1 MKVCL
6 YLEFSKFLNGYF
18 YKKTGTGFLSSFKNY
33 LKALRLNEVR
43 VTENLGEDYDI
54 LHINIPF
61 LKSLWA
67 ARSARRRGVKIV
79 MSAHATAEDF
89 TGVWRISN
97 FLMPLAR
104 RYYRF
109 AYNKADLVIA
119 PTEYTKNLLLG
130 YPLKKRIEV
139 VSCGVDFLRFSAQ
152 GGSASGGKKT
162 EKRNYHKS
170 REELIVF
177 NVANAIPRK
186 GIRSFIG
193 LAEKFPNNK
202 FFWCGKIFKSFL
214 YKRLP
219 KNLPS
224 NLEFKGFVPDIIEI
238 YRNGDIFVFPS
249 YEENQGMVIL
259 EAAST
264 GLPILVRDLPAYK
277 GWLFD
282 GENCLIAKN
291 DEEFSD
297 KLEQLLEDAGLRER
311 LGGAAEKMAESHDL
325 KNIGK
330 NLREIYQSLL

>member
-18 YKKTGTGFLSSFKNY
+18 YKNAGTGFLSSFKNF
-33 LKALRLNEVR
+33 LKALRLNGVL
-43 VTENLGEDYDI
+43 VTENLKEDYDI

-61 LKSLWA
+61 LKSLLA

-109 AYNKADLVIA
+109 AYNKADIVIA

-139 VSCGVDFLRFSAQ
+139 VSCGVDFLKF
-152 GGSASGGKKT
+152 KET

-177 NVANAIPRK
+177 NVGNAIPRK
-186 GIRSFIG
+186 GIKSFIG
-193 LAEKFPNNK
+193 LAEKFPNNR

-224 NLEFKGFVPDIIEI
+224 NLEFKGFVPDILEI

-259 EAAST
+259 EAASA
-264 GLPILVRDLPAYK
+264 GLPILVRDLPAYR

-282 GENCLIAKN
+282 GENCLIAKS
-291 DEEFSD
+291 DEEFAR
-297 KLEQLLEDAGLRER
+297 KLEQLMEDVGLRER
-311 LGGAAEKMAESHDL
+311 LGAAAEKMAESHDL

-330 NLREIYQSLL
+330 KLREIYQNLL